1 MQRRAVHPDGYAYSR
16 FCDLFRGF
24 ERRLTPTMRQV
35 HVAGDK
41 VFVDYSGKKLPI
53 VDRKAGEIREA
64 EIFLGVLG
72 ASSYI
77 RRGDLEPD
85 PAGLDWLAYAHVPL
99 LWRRPAPDCS

>member
-1 MQRRAVHPDGYAYSR
+1 MTLSILWEEYRAVHPDGYAYSR

-53 VDRKAGEIREA
+53 VDRKTGEIREA

-72 ASSYI
+72 ASSYTL

-85 PAGLDWLAYAHVPL
+85 LAGLDWLACAHVPL
-99 LWRRPAPDCS
+99 F